1 MGVCIV
7 LRLELHQIGL
17 NVVGVDLPR
26 GPEAPGADVGEG
38 EAPGLDQLWSGKW
51 KVRGLK
57 CVRNQTQA
65 DRPRP

>member
-1 MGVCIV
+1 MAVGIF
-7 LRLELHQIGL
+7 LRLELDQIGL

-38 EAPGLDQLWSGKW
+38 EAPGLDQLWRKW

-57 CVRNQTQA
+57 CVCNQTQA
-65 DRPRP
+65 DGPRP